1 MKKIIFLSFFI
12 AIPAFSI
19 NAQSKT
25 ISKSIISPTAILK
38 KFHEKSELDG
48 MQKGD
53 LVDLYI
59 ERINV
64 ITKKLP
70 FIALTNK
77 RGVTINDVGIPDSIE
92 NNKILEKQQQTIRN
106 FISETETF
114 ERTLTPFAD
123 KSDII
128 YAILFCENVLKEW
141 RLIGE

>member
-1 MKKIIFLSFFI
+1 MKKIIFLSFLI
-12 AIPAFSI
+12 TIPTGI
-19 NAQSKT
+19 NAQNKT
-25 ISKSIISPTAILK
+25 ISKSIISPTAIIK
-38 KFHEKSELDG
+38 KFHEKTELDG

-53 LVDLYI
+53 LVNLYI

-64 ITKKLP
+64 ISKKLP

-77 RGVTINDVGIPDSIE
+77 RGVTINDVGIPDNTE
-92 NNKILEKQQQTIRN
+92 NNKILEKQHQTIKT

-114 ERTLTPFAD
+114 ERTLIPFAD

-128 YAILFCENVLKEW
+128 DAILFCENVLKEW

>member
-1 MKKIIFLSFFI
+1 MKKIIFLSVLI
-12 AIPAFSI
+12 AIPTLNSY
-19 NAQSKT
+19 AQNKT
-25 ISKSIISPTAILK
+25 IAKSIINPTAVLK

-64 ITKKLP
+64 ITNKLP

-77 RGVTINDVGIPDSIE
+77 RGVTINDIGIPDNPE
-92 NNKILEKQQQTIRN
+92 NIKILDKQRQTIKT

-123 KSDII
+123 KSDIVE
-128 YAILFCENVLKEW
+128 AILFCEDILKEW
-141 RLIGE
+141 RLIRE

>member
-1 MKKIIFLSFFI
+1 MKKILFLTFLI
-12 AIPAFSI
+12 TIPTGGI
-19 NAQSKT
+19 NAQNKT
-25 ISKSIISPTAILK
+25 ISKSIISPTAIIK
-38 KFHEKSELDG
+38 KFHEKTELDG

-53 LVDLYI
+53 LVNLYI

-64 ITKKLP
+64 ISKKLP

-77 RGVTINDVGIPDSIE
+77 RGVTINDVGIPDNTE
-92 NNKILEKQQQTIRN
+92 NNKILEKQHQTIRT

-114 ERTLTPFAD
+114 ERTLIPFAD

-128 YAILFCENVLKEW
+128 DAILFCENVLKEW

>member
-1 MKKIIFLSFFI
+1 MKKIIFLSYFI
-12 AIPAFSI
+12 AIPTCSI

-77 RGVTINDVGIPDSIE
+77 RGVTINDVGIPDSTE

-128 YAILFCENVLKEW
+128 DAILFCENVLKEW